1 MKKDFARRFAYLMDI
16 LPEKLGQISEADFSA
31 KPSPEKWSKKQIL
44 GHLIDSA
51 QNNLRRFICAQYE
64 SVPPW
69 IVYHQ
74 DIWVAAN
81 DYQSAIREELV
92 QLWRLMNER
101 VISVLKTMDEKYYT
115 RLVNTGKDTVQYHS
129 VLALADDYVQHM
141 KHHLNQIMPTSFN
154 T

>member
-1 MKKDFARRFAYLMDI
+1 MQKIIDELTFIVREYHGEMMAIPQSVFYD
-16 LPEKLGQISEADFSA
+16 
-31 KPSPEKWSKKQIL
+31 KPNPLKWSKLEVL

-74 DIWVAAN
+74 DVWVAAN
-81 DYQSAIREELV
+81 DYQSAIPEDMV

-101 VISVLKTMDEKYYT
+101 VIGVLKTMDEKHYT

-129 VLALADDYVQHM
+129 VFALAGDYVKHM
-141 KHHLNQIMPTSFN
+141 KHHLNQIMPHHFN

>member
-1 MKKDFARRFAYLMDI
+1 MQKIIDELTLIVRDYHGKMIEIPSSVFYD
-16 LPEKLGQISEADFSA
+16 
-31 KPSPEKWSKKQIL
+31 KPNSLKWSKLEIL